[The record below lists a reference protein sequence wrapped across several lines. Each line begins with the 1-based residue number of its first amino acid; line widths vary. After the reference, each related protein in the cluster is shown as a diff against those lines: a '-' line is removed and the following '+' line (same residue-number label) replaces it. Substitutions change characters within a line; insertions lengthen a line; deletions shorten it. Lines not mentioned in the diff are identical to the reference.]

1 MEENNLSRGILIT
14 KDLMD
19 RKSSNGKEILFI
31 PAWLALLA
39 RTGIT
44 QRLILL
50 LCPDRTPFLTPGRTP
65 VNPKKYTRPVQESER
80 I

>member
-39 RTGIT
+39 RQVSPNG
-44 QRLILL
+44 
-50 LCPDRTPFLTPGRTP
+50 
-65 VNPKKYTRPVQESER
+65 
-80 I
+80 